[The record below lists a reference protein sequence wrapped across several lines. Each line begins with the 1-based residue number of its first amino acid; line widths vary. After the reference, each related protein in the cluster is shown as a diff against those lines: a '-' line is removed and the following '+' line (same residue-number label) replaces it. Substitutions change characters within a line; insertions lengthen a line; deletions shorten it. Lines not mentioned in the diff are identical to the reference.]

1 MADTSHE
8 PVALVSDGT
17 VALRR
22 PEPVDAPYYLRM
34 RNNLSLVSAVMG
46 FRLGVNEQNVK
57 EWISRGGVTGDEILF
72 TALAASERARPIGY
86 VKAFRFDRFARTTW
100 VGLSVFDEQ
109 DIGKGYGGRMLTLF
123 CRYLAD
129 QLAVRKLSLE
139 VLAGNAPALALY
151 SKMGFVEEGRLKAQF
166 FADGRFHDVL
176 ILSLFVTKLRLKPTS
191 PGGDAPLRD

>member
-1 MADTSHE
+1 MTNTSHE

-34 RNNLSLVSAVMG
+34 RNTLSLVSAVMG
-46 FRLGVNEQNVK
+46 FRLGVNEQNVN
-57 EWISRGGVTGDEILF
+57 EWISRGGVTGDDILF
-72 TALAASERARPIGY
+72 TALAAGEQARPIGY

-129 QLAVRKLSLE
+129 QLAVRKINLE
-139 VLAGNAPALALY
+139 VLADNAPALALY
-151 SKMGFVEEGRLKAQF
+151 LKMGFAEEGRLKAQF
-166 FADGRFHDVL
+166 FTGGRFHDVL
-176 ILSLFVTKLRLKPTS
+176 ILSLFLDEAK
-191 PGGDAPLRD
+191 A